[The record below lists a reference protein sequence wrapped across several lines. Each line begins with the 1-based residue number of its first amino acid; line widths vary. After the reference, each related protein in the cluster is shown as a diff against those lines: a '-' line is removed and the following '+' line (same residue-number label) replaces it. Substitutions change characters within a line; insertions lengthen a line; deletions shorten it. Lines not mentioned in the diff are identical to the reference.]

1 MFENKEILILGMA
14 RSGYEAAK
22 YLSKYKNHIVVTD
35 TKEQE
40 EEKKEELKNLGV
52 TVVITENQE
61 DLVQGN
67 LDYMIKNPGIKYDNP
82 CVLKAKKLGI
92 PVINELELAYH
103 FLNKDVKIIG
113 VTGSNGKTTTVTL
126 IYRILK
132 EVGFPVYLGGNIG
145 TPLTQ
150 FVDEIEKNAIL
161 VLEISDHQLCDMYDF
176 KTDISVLTNIYSEV
190 HIDFHDSF
198 ERYVEMK
205 KRIFN
210 HHTKEN
216 IAILNKE
223 NQYSIDLVPNIS
235 SKKFYFS
242 KKEAD
247 ADIFIK
253 ENAIYNQQGK
263 IIDIESILLKG
274 EHNLENSM
282 AAILVAKQFSVSN
295 TIIQKI
301 LTTFPG
307 VEHRIEFVKSKEG
320 VAYYNDSKSTNNKA
334 TEIALRSF
342 ATPVLLIMGGLNRN
356 LPFDELKDSM
366 EYVKEVLC
374 YGETKDQ
381 IKDFCMQN
389 GIKCFVFENLEEATK
404 KASSDA
410 EVGDTVL
417 LSPAC
422 ASWDQYKN
430 FEERGEEFKKMVNA
444 L

>member
-1 MFENKEILILGMA
+1 MNWSL
-14 RSGYEAAK
+14 
-22 YLSKYKNHIVVTD
+22 
-35 TKEQE
+35 
-40 EEKKEELKNLGV
+40 
-52 TVVITENQE
+52 
-61 DLVQGN
+61 
-67 LDYMIKNPGIKYDNP
+67 P
-82 CVLKAKKLGI
+82 
-92 PVINELELAYH
+92 
-103 FLNKDVKIIG
+103 FLNKETKIIG

-126 IYRILK
+126 IYTLLK
-132 EVGFPVYLGGNIG
+132 EAGHSVYLGGNIG

-150 FVDEIEKNAIL
+150 FVDEIKKDDIL

-176 KTDISVLTNIYSEV
+176 KTNISVLTNIYEEV
-190 HIDFHDSF
+190 HLDFHDSF

-205 KRIFN
+205 RRIFN

-223 NQYSIDLVPNIS
+223 NKYSMDLVS
-235 SKKFYFS
+235 SIPSLKLYFS
-242 KKEAD
+242 KRETV

-295 TIIQKI
+295 EVIRKV
-301 LTTFPG
+301 LTTFSG
-307 VEHRIEFVKSKEG
+307 VEHRIEFVRNKKG

-334 TEIALRSF
+334 TEIALQSF

-356 LPFDELKDSM
+356 IPFDELKESM
-366 EYVKEVLC
+366 KQVKKVLC
-374 YGETKDQ
+374 YGETKEQ
-381 IKDFCMQN
+381 IKEFCVRN
-389 GIKCFVFENLEEATK
+389 GIDCFVFENLEEATK
-404 KASSDA
+404 KASCDA
-410 EVGDTVL
+410 EEGDTVL

-422 ASWDQYKN
+422 ASWDQYKS
-430 FEERGEEFKKMVNA
+430 FEDRGAEFKRIVNA